1 MKSKILLILGLMCS
15 FFLME
20 KVHAQYGIDGVSY
33 KLKYNTDSCWYD
45 VYLVINAGS
54 ATTATERI
62 QFNSQLSLVVP
73 TGTTVTIPRGYMP
86 LINNNAALPSYA
98 PSYAPNY
105 WALSSAIYNPAAAPG
120 KDFRAITP
128 NLSSGTAYYD
138 DLAQGDEV
146 KIFSI
151 RTTPLVK
158 CSQDIRLYIN
168 GSDPTSSDPGM
179 GGSDFSNEFTI
190 QAAAN
195 QVYNNNAA
203 QVYPPVP
210 FIDPDP
216 VIGCGNGIEIDITTS
231 TSGCQTPLTYAW
243 TGPNTYTGTSQDVM
257 ITPATTSNEGTY
269 KVVIT
274 DALGCKDSIE
284 IEAFTKPQAG
294 VDQTVCAGTSA
305 SVSGTSPTTGT
316 WSALP
321 TNAPGWTIN
330 PGVDGNASIAFST
343 AASGVYSFKYTTPL
357 CSDTMR
363 ITVNPK
369 PIVGLG
375 APAICAN
382 LTTTLTSNQV
392 GTWTANMPLIATVSG
407 NVVTGVTSG
416 LATFTFTNTLTG
428 CQSTTTNLTVNP
440 EPTVTMSTDS
450 ICIGSTSVLTPA
462 SGAGTW
468 TSTLT
473 SVATVNSATGIITG
487 VAAGITK
494 LVYRE
499 SLSPNCVSD
508 TLTLTVLAK
517 PITTLTGSNPICIGG
532 TTTFTPISGGTWNST
547 DATIA
552 TITNGGLVTGV
563 LSGTT
568 TFLFTQSGTLCVSN
582 PSTPITVQ
590 AKPTVGGVPAT
601 PRCIGTTL
609 TLTFSPAGG
618 TWVSNNL
625 AVATVVAATGV
636 VTTVGPG
643 TVNFTYTT
651 GTGCSNTTSN
661 LVVSPKPT
669 VSSALAT
676 ICVGS
681 STTISPNPSL
691 GTGTW
696 TNLTP
701 TRISRSGATVS
712 GISAGEGRLL
722 FTETATTCVS
732 DTLKITVNPRPIIN
746 LTGNDS
752 ICVGSTTTFTPA
764 SGGSWATANGS
775 IATISVAGVVTGVAP
790 GFTFFTYTQSS
801 TGCISDPSAPI
812 TVVPTPTVSITG
824 LNSICIGNT
833 TTLSP
838 TTGGT
843 WASSNASVATVTNA
857 GVVTGVAPGFATFI
871 FTDASLSCPS
881 PATLPVTV
889 NTKPIATIVD
899 NTLCINQTT
908 AVNPSSGG
916 AWLSSDNA
924 VATVTNAGVV
934 TAVAAGSVNFT
945 YTATGSNCP
954 SDPVSATVIGKPTT
968 SYTGPTTL
976 CIGGTSSL
984 SALPSGGTWASNN
997 GTVASVTSGGAI
1009 TALAAGAATFTYT
1022 NTDGCLSD
1030 ATTALTVEAPPT
1042 LTHPTPFRLCI
1053 GNTLT
1058 VNANTTGTWTSS
1070 NTAVATVHPTTGL
1083 VTAIAAG
1090 TASFSFVSTTSC
1102 PNSIPTLLTVNAK
1115 PVITPP
1121 AITSICVG
1129 KTATYAPTSG
1139 GAWVSSN
1146 TSVASIN
1153 NSGLAVGVS
1162 PGTTTFTFTQTS
1174 TGCPSDASGPLT
1186 VSAGP
1191 TIGAPAAPQ
1200 ICIGATTTIAPNPV
1214 VAGTWASSDATI
1226 ATIHPT
1232 TGVITGIKAGLAT
1245 FTFTDGLG
1253 CKSQASS
1260 SVVVVPKP
1268 TVTLAGPSNICIT
1281 GTTQFTANTTGTWAS
1296 SNSAI
1301 ATIHPTTGLVTGV
1314 SAGTVTFQFTSTLG
1328 CAADVTGPITVGAPP
1343 AVGIVGDTI
1352 LCIGNKSQLSPAT
1365 GGTWASNNPK
1375 VASVNNDGVVT
1386 SLAPGF
1392 VTFTFTESG
1401 GGCSS
1406 AAATDTIDVVSC
1418 IDPDFNVTYVNI
1430 PVPGNVKTNDNV
1442 PSGTTYGPTATLT
1455 SSPATSTPAITINT
1469 DGTYTFTGNVVG
1481 VYTYLVPVCV
1491 PPKVTG
1497 CDLSL
1502 LTITVLDN
1510 LSPIK
1515 KPVANVDFATTTIN
1529 VAVTLKT
1536 MANDR
1541 CVVTTDCTLDPASVA
1556 VIDNPNNGTFNVNTS
1571 TGDITYTPANGFTGM
1586 DTLTYTICVTG
1597 EPSNCATAYQIITVG
1612 DVVKTNSTVADDDFN
1627 VTAENVAV
1635 TGNVKTNDSDPE
1647 GDNQTV
1653 TAQTTTLAGGT
1664 LVLLSDGSYTFTPAP
1679 LFFGPIDFPY
1689 TTCDNNARQVCAD
1702 ATLHILVVPDL
1713 VVKIRA
1719 YLEGALMNTGTT
1731 SAPDG
1736 RPMMR
1741 DNLRV
1746 SPFNG
1751 SRSIPTK
1758 DPAKYVVTVA
1768 PGNPDMT
1775 YDLRGKFV
1783 EVGTVGQLTKY
1794 DSIANP
1800 STVFAVTGQNAI
1812 VDWVFIE
1819 LRSSTS
1825 NSTVLGSRAALIQ
1838 RDGDVVDLDGI
1849 NGLKFPGLPLNNYY
1863 VTVKH
1868 RNHFSVLSKNALTPA
1883 EYADLVDFTKPT
1895 FQTYDKGQVGAY
1907 NYTGLAQKADI
1918 RNGYMSM
1925 WAGDFD
1931 RNGKIKADNPN
1942 DDLNFLFNDV
1952 FSYPTNTTG
1961 NVNFDFAYGYLPGDY
1976 DLNGKAKFDN
1986 PNDDKNM
1993 LYGQL
1998 LFYPLNVSL
2007 LSNFDFFI
2015 EQLP

>member
-1 MKSKILLILGLMCS
+1 MKTKILLILGLMCS

-20 KVHAQYGIDGVSY
+20 KVQAQYGIDGVSY

-54 ATTATERI
+54 ATSVAERI
-62 QFNSQLSLVVP
+62 QFNSQISLVVP

-86 LINNNAALPSYA
+86 LINNSTAGTGT
-98 PSYAPNY
+98 YAPNY
-105 WALSSAIYNPAAAPG
+105 WGLSSSITNPAAASG
-120 KDFRAITP
+120 KDFRSITP
-128 NLSSGTAYYD
+128 NLSAGTAYYN

-146 KIFSI
+146 KLFSI

-195 QVYNNNAA
+195 QVYDNNAA

-216 VIGCGNGIEIDITTS
+216 VIGCGNGIEIDITST

-243 TGPNTYTGTSQDVM
+243 TGPNSFTSSSEDVL
-257 ITPATTSNEGTY
+257 ITPATTSDEGTF

-274 DALGCKDSIE
+274 DALGCKDSLE
-284 IEAFTKPQAG
+284 VDAFTKPQAG

-321 TNAPGWTIN
+321 TNPPGATIN
-330 PGVDGNASIAFST
+330 PGVDGNASIAFSNT
-343 AASGVYSFKYTTPL
+343 SSGVFSFKYATPL
-357 CSDTMR
+357 CSDTMQ
-363 ITVNPK
+363 ITVNAK
-369 PIVGLG
+369 PTATLG

-382 LTTTLTSNQV
+382 LTTTLSSNQT
-392 GTWTANMPLIATVSG
+392 GTWVSNNTSVATTTSG
-407 NVVTGVTSG
+407 GVVTGVSQG
-416 LATFTFTNTLTG
+416 NVTFTFTNSTTG
-428 CQSTTTNLTVNP
+428 CQNTTSALVVNP
-440 EPTVTMSTDS
+440 EPTVTMNTDS
-450 ICIGSTSVLTPA
+450 ICIGATASLTPTA
-462 SGAGTW
+462 GGTW
-468 TSTLT
+468 TSVTT
-473 SVATVNSATGIITG
+473 SVATVTNLGVATG
-487 VAAGITK
+487 VAAGTTK
-494 LVYRE
+494 LVFRE
-499 SLSPNCVSD
+499 TLSPNCVSD
-508 TLTLTVLAK
+508 TLVLTVLAK
-517 PITTLTGSNPICIGG
+517 PTTTLTGANPICIGA
-532 TTTFTPISGGTWNST
+532 TTTFTPSSGGTWNST

-552 TITNGGLVTGV
+552 TITNAGLVTGV
-563 LSGTT
+563 LAGST
-568 TFLFTQSGTLCVSN
+568 TFVFTQSGTGCVSN
-582 PSTPITVQ
+582 PTTAITVQ
-590 AKPTVGGVPAT
+590 AKPTVSGVPTT
-601 PRCIGTTL
+601 PRCIGTTIAL
-609 TLTFSPAGG
+609 SPSSGG
-618 TWVSNNL
+618 TWVSNNT
-625 AVATVVAATGV
+625 AVATVNSSTGV

-643 TVNFTYTT
+643 TANFTFTT

-669 VSSALAT
+669 VSSALGA

-701 TRISRSGATVS
+701 TRITRSGANVI
-712 GISAGEGRLL
+712 GVSAGEGRLL

-732 DTLKITVNPRPIIN
+732 DTLKITVNPRPTIT
-746 LTGNDS
+746 LVGNDS
-752 ICVGSTTTFTPA
+752 ICVGATTSFTPS
-764 SGGSWATANGS
+764 SGGTWATANGS
-775 IATISVAGVVTGVAP
+775 IATVSTAGVVTGVAP
-790 GFTFFTYTQSS
+790 GFTTFTFTS
-801 TGCISDPSAPI
+801 TTTTCVSDPSAPI

-824 LNSICIGNT
+824 LDKICIGNT

-843 WASSNASVATVTNA
+843 WASSNSAVATVNNS
-857 GVVTGVAPGFATFI
+857 GLVTGIAPGFATFV
-871 FTDASLSCPS
+871 FTDASLGCPS

-889 NTKPIATIVD
+889 STKPIATIVD

-908 AVNPSSGG
+908 SVSPSSGG
-916 AWLSSDNA
+916 AWVSSDNA

-934 TAVAAGSVNFT
+934 TAVSNGTVNFT

-954 SDPVSATVIGKPTT
+954 SDPVSATVIAKPTVA
-968 SYTGPTTL
+968 YTGPDTL
-976 CIGGTSSL
+976 CIAGTSSL
-984 SALPSGGTWASNN
+984 SASPSGGTWASTNSSVA
-997 GTVASVTSGGAI
+997 TVTAGGSI
-1009 TALAAGAATFTYT
+1009 TAVAQGTATFIYT
-1022 NTDGCLSD
+1022 NTDGCQSD
-1030 ATTALTVEAPPT
+1030 ATTGLTVEAPPT

-1058 VNANTTGTWTSS
+1058 LSANVTGTWTSS
-1070 NTAVATVHPTTGL
+1070 ATGVATVNSTTGL
-1083 VTAIAAG
+1083 VTAISAG
-1090 TASFSFVSTTSC
+1090 TASFSFISTRGC

-1115 PVITPP
+1115 PIITPP
-1121 AITSICVG
+1121 VVTSICVG
-1129 KTATYAPTSG
+1129 KTATYAPTTG
-1139 GAWVSSN
+1139 GSWVSSAPSIA
-1146 TSVASIN
+1146 TIN
-1153 NSGLAVGVS
+1153 NSGLATGVS
-1162 PGTTTFTFTQTS
+1162 PGTAVFTFTQTS

-1191 TIGAPAAPQ
+1191 TIGSPAAPQ
-1200 ICIGATTTIAPNPV
+1200 ICIGGTTTITPSTG
-1214 VAGTWASSDATI
+1214 GTWTSSDPTVATI
-1226 ATIHPT
+1226 SNA
-1232 TGVITGIKAGLAT
+1232 GLITGIKAGLAT
-1245 FTFTDGLG
+1245 FTFTDALG

-1260 SVVVVPKP
+1260 AVVVVPKP
-1268 TVTLAGPSNICIT
+1268 TVTLAGPANICIS
-1281 GTTQFTANTTGTWAS
+1281 GTTTFTANTTGTWAS
-1296 SNSAI
+1296 SNNAV
-1301 ATIHPTTGLVTGV
+1301 ATVNSSGVVTGV
-1314 SAGTVTFQFTSTLG
+1314 SAGTVTIQFTSTLG
-1328 CAADVTGPITVGAPP
+1328 CLADVSQPITVGAAPV
-1343 AVGIVGDTI
+1343 VGITGDTI

-1365 GGTWASNNPK
+1365 GGTWASNNPL
-1375 VASVNNDGVVT
+1375 VASVDNDGVVT
-1386 SLAPGF
+1386 SIAPGF

-1430 PVPGNVKTNDNV
+1430 AVPGNTSTNDVV
-1442 PSGTTYGPTATLT
+1442 PAGTTYGTAPTLT
-1455 SSPATSTPAITINT
+1455 SSPSGSTPSITANS
-1469 DGTYTFTGNVVG
+1469 DGTYSFTGNVVG
-1481 VYTYLVPVCV
+1481 VYTYLVPVCI

-1510 LSPIK
+1510 LSPVK
-1515 KPVANVDFATTTIN
+1515 KPVANIDFATTDVN
-1529 VAVTLKT
+1529 VAVTLQT
-1536 MANDR
+1536 LANDH
-1541 CVVTTDCTLDPASVA
+1541 CVVTTSCSLDPASVT
-1556 VIDNPNNGTFNVNTS
+1556 VIDNPNHGSFTVNSS
-1571 TGDITYTPANGFTGM
+1571 TGNIQYTPASGFTGM
-1586 DTLTYTICVTG
+1586 DTLTYQVCVTG
-1597 EPSNCATAYQIITVG
+1597 ESSNCATALQIITVG
-1612 DVVKTNSTVADDDFN
+1612 DVDKTNSTVADDDFN

-1635 TGNVKTNDSDPE
+1635 TGDVKINDSDPE
-1647 GDNQTV
+1647 GDLQTI
-1653 TAQTTTLAGGT
+1653 TPQSTTVAAGT
-1664 LVLLSDGSYTFTPAP
+1664 LELLSDGTYTFTPAP
-1679 LFFGPIDFPY
+1679 LFFGPVDFPY
-1689 TTCDNNARQVCAD
+1689 TTCDDNTHQVCD
-1702 ATLHILVVPDL
+1702 EATLHILVVPDL
-1713 VVKIRA
+1713 TVKVRV
-1719 YLEGALMNTGTT
+1719 YLEGSLMNTSTT

-1736 RPMMR
+1736 RPLMR

-1751 SRSIPTK
+1751 SRAIPNK
-1758 DPAKYVVTVA
+1758 DPGKYVVTVT
-1768 PGNPDMT
+1768 PGLT
-1775 YDLRGKFV
+1775 YDATDKFV
-1783 EVGTVGQLTKY
+1783 KVGPGQLPKY

-1800 STVFAVTGQNAI
+1800 STVFAVTGQDAI
-1812 VDWVFIE
+1812 ADWVYIE
-1819 LRSSTS
+1819 LRSATS

-1849 NGLKFPGLPLNNYY
+1849 NGLKFPGMALNNYY
-1863 VTVKH
+1863 ITVKH
-1868 RNHFSVLSKNALTPA
+1868 RNHLSAMSKNAITPA
-1883 EYADLVDFTKPT
+1883 EYAVLVDFTKPT
-1895 FQTYDKGQVGAY
+1895 FETYDKGQVGAY
-1907 NYTGLAQKADI
+1907 DYTGLAQKANV
-1918 RNGYMSM
+1918 RNGYMAL

-1931 RNGKIKADNPN
+1931 GNGKIKADNPN

-1952 FSYPTNTTG
+1952 FSYPSNTTG

-1976 DLNGKAKFDN
+1976 DLNAKAKFDN